1 MPESH
6 PPRRALLIIDMQR
19 GLFAG
24 PDLPHDGARILANIN
39 SLVRK
44 ARAAHAPIFAARHTG
59 PAGSPI
65 EPGSPLTH
73 LLPDLLVDD
82 ERDTVF
88 DKTRPNCFHGTPLAG
103 WLAEASIG
111 ELMIAGMKTQYCVD
125 STCRAAADL
134 GLRTILIADAHT
146 CMDTPALP
154 AAAIV
159 AHHNATL
166 TGAFVQLRETQA
178 CTF

>member
-19 GLFAG
+19 GMFAG
-24 PDLPHDGARILANIN
+24 PDLPHEGARVLVNIN
-39 SLVRK
+39 TLVRK
-44 ARAAHAPIFAARHTG
+44 ARAAGAPIFAARHTG

-65 EPGSPLTH
+65 EPGSPLTQ
-73 LLPDLLVDD
+73 LLLDLLVD
-82 ERDTVF
+82 EKQDTVF

-103 WLAEASIG
+103 WLAEASID
-111 ELMIAGMKTQYCVD
+111 ELVIAGVKTQYCVD
-125 STCRAAADL
+125 STCRAVADL
-134 GLRTILIADAHT
+134 GLRAVLIADAHT

-166 TGAFVQLRETQA
+166 AGAFVQLSETEA
-178 CTF
+178 FTF